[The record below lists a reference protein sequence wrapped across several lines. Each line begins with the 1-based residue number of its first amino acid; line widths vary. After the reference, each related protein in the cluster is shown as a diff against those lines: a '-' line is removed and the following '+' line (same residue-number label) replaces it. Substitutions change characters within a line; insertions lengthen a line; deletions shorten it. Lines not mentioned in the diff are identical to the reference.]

1 MNPPGELFPP
11 IVRNGRA
18 GGRSGTG
25 ELTSFYR
32 LPSRDWEANAGGLD
46 PGMLRQKLTPYLL
59 WGTDWPTLTA
69 GDQGNV
75 GLCFQQVVQ
84 FLTISI
90 SFSGRYWIK

>member
-1 MNPPGELFPP
+1 MGEQEATVELGSS
-11 IVRNGRA
+11 RHSA
-18 GGRSGTG
+18 G
-25 ELTSFYR
+25 

-46 PGMLRQKLTPYLL
+46 PGMLRQKLTPCPL

-84 FLTISI
+84 FLSISI
-90 SFSGRYWIK
+90 SFSG

>member
-1 MNPPGELFPP
+1 MELVSSGYFAGLPG
-11 IVRNGRA
+11 
-18 GGRSGTG
+18 
-25 ELTSFYR
+25 
-32 LPSRDWEANAGGLD
+32 RDWEATAGGLD
-46 PGMLRQKLTPYLL
+46 PGMLRQKPTPCPL

-84 FLTISI
+84 SLGISI